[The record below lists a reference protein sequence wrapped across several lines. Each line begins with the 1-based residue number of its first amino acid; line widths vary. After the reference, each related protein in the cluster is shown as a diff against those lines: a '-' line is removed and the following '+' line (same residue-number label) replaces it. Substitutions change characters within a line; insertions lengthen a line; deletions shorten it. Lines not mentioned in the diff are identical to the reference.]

1 MDFCPECGGLLLPK
15 KEGGKV
21 VLKCRKCNY
30 VRSVSSAGEE
40 SSKEY
45 TLPQHIPHSPKDKTV
60 IIEEE
65 IKTMPT
71 TRAECPKCGCKK
83 AYYWHVQTRRADEAA
98 TSFFRCTECG
108 HTWREY

>member
-15 KEGGKV
+15 KEGGEV

-30 VRSVSSAGEE
+30 VRSLGSASGESNE
-40 SSKEY
+40 EY

-71 TRAECPKCGCKK
+71 TKAECPKCGCKK
-83 AYYWHVQTRRADEAA
+83 AYYWHVQTRSADEAT
-98 TSFFRCTECG
+98 TSFFRCTKCG